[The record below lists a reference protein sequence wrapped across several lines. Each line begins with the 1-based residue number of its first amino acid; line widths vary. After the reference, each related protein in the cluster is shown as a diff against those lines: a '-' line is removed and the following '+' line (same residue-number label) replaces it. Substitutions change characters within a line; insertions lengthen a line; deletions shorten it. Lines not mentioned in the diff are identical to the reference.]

1 MLSAVGVYSAQTGD
15 AEGALAAFKRII
27 ELQTRALDSSQSQLA
42 TLEAQISRAG
52 GYAALLPASASRR
65 DQLTGAIASQKS
77 QLHVSHRNTA
87 LILRDASRLP
97 EALEAAAKA
106 QALANDSERPTIDA
120 LIADLQKRA
129 NP

>member
-1 MLSAVGVYSAQTGD
+1 
-15 AEGALAAFKRII
+15 
-27 ELQTRALDSSQSQLA
+27 LA

-52 GYAALLPASASRR
+52 GYAALLPAAASRR

-77 QLHVSHRNTA
+77 QLHVSYRNTA

-97 EALEAAAKA
+97 EALEAARKA
-106 QALANDSERPTIDA
+106 QSLASDAERPTIDA
-120 LIADLQKRA
+120 LIADLQKRQ